1 MCPGFCHRDAGKG
14 RCRNLFGPA
23 HGMRIWNP
31 EWVPA
36 APPVALSPW
45 GRSDS
50 YFASVV
56 IKSGGGHIPQRAG
69 MDCHLPGAERQVRE
83 GA

>member
-1 MCPGFCHRDAGKG
+1 MCPRFCHRDAGKG
-14 RCRNLFGPA
+14 RCRTLFGPA

-56 IKSGGGHIPQRAG
+56 RVLINECDELETVILKMIR
-69 MDCHLPGAERQVRE
+69 
-83 GA
+83 